1 MILACDPGLTG
12 AFALLTGET
21 LAVRDM
27 PTFEAKAGKRN
38 TDRSF
43 LDRSAIIALLGNYA
57 MVLDVDTLVIEHVG
71 GIPGQAAHGAFTF
84 GHGAG
89 GITYAA
95 EAIGYTVHEVPAVRW
110 KSAMKCPADKKR
122 AIDRATEEFPA
133 YANLWAPVRGN
144 GSEAQRSGRAE
155 AALLARYG
163 QMTLEAL
170 PS

>member
-12 AFALLTGET
+12 AFCFKPAADRLV
-21 LAVRDM
+21 VRDM
-27 PTFEAKAGKRN
+27 PTFLQRAGKRGSE
-38 TDRSF
+38 RSF
-43 LDRSAIIALLGNYA
+43 VHRVGVLELLREFNMLGA
-57 MVLDVDTLVIEHVG
+57 EILVIELVG
-71 GIPGQAAHGAFTF
+71 GVPGQAAHGAFTF

-89 GITYAA
+89 GVTYAA
-95 EAIGYTVHEVPAVRW
+95 DALGYRIVEVPAMRW
-110 KSAMKCPADKKR
+110 KSAMKVPADKRK

-163 QMTLEAL
+163 EQTEGAL
-170 PS
+170 

>member
-12 AFALLTGET
+12 AFALLDGVKLSLE
-21 LAVRDM
+21 DM
-27 PTFEAKAGKRN
+27 PTFRQAAGKRGTN
-38 TDRSF
+38 RAFPDRPK
-43 LDRSAIIALLGNYA
+43 IINLLRHAWVMGCNI
-57 MVLDVDTLVIEHVG
+57 LVIELVG

-95 EAIGYTVHEVPAVRW
+95 EAIGYTVHEVPAMRW
-110 KSAMKCPADKKR
+110 KSAMKCPADKAK
-122 AIDRATEEFPA
+122 AIDRATLEFPA
-133 YANLWAPVRGN
+133 YANLWVAVRGN

-163 QMTLEAL
+163 QMMLEAL
-170 PS
+170 PNG

>member
-12 AFALLTGET
+12 AFATLEGEG
-21 LAVRDM
+21 VRTIDM
-27 PTFEAKAGKRN
+27 PTRLERAGKRN
-38 TDRSF
+38 AERAF
-43 LDRSAIIALLGNYA
+43 LNRPVIIGVLRGFYMLG
-57 MVLDVDTLVIEHVG
+57 VDTLVIELVG

-110 KSAMKCPADKKR
+110 KSAMKCPADKKQ
-122 AIDRATEEFPA
+122 AIERATLEFPA

-170 PS
+170 PDV